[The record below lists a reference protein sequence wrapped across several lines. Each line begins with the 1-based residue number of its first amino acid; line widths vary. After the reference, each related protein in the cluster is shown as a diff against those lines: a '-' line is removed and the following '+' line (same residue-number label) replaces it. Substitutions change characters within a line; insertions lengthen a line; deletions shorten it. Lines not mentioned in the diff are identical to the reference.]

1 MHFILCYAATLL
13 PVNRFARNFKDVLL
27 QQQFFD
33 FRLQP
38 PIGNGPFYEPE
49 VGNIGTGS
57 RQCACENPQAFER
70 DPFDFRFR
78 CFQLPV
84 DEK

>member
-1 MHFILCYAATLL
+1 MLRSNSFTRESIRMELQGCSSATTVFRFPVTTSNRKWAIL
-13 PVNRFARNFKDVLL
+13 R
-27 QQQFFD
+27 
-33 FRLQP
+33 
-38 PIGNGPFYEPE
+38 EPE

-57 RQCACENPQAFER
+57 RQCACENPQAFKR